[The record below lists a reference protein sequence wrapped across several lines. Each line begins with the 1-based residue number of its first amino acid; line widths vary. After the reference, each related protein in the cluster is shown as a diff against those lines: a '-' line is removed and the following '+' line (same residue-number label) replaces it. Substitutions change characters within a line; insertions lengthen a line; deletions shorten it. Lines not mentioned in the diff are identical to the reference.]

1 MAKRRALAELLTS
14 AGPAQS
20 RVPARLRDVP
30 ITAGRERVLELEAL
44 LHLRD
49 GFRAL
54 GGALWIRPTVTV
66 AQIRGQEEWNS
77 LTLWRQLYRH
87 ATTIH
92 FFAEDVHGRQFGLH
106 KGAIVR
112 FDPASGAID
121 PWAEDLEG
129 FAARAID
136 EASALGRE
144 RVAAWEA
151 AHGTLRAHDRLQP
164 RDVDALGIDLET
176 EYRVREDLDLM
187 KRWTLVFR
195 AKLANPN
202 PGMGETLLADHV
214 DPVAWWGED
223 G

>member
-1 MAKRRALAELLTS
+1 
-14 AGPAQS
+14 
-20 RVPARLRDVP
+20 
-30 ITAGRERVLELEAL
+30 VLELEAL

-54 GGALWIRPTVTV
+54 GGALWVRPTVTV
-66 AQIRGQEEWNS
+66 AQIRGHEEWNS

-121 PWAEDLEG
+121 PWAADLEG
-129 FAARAID
+129 WAARAID

-144 RVAAWEA
+144 RVADYEA

-164 RDVDALGIDLET
+164 RDVDALAIDLDT
-176 EYRVREDLDLM
+176 EYRAREDVDLM
-187 KRWTLVFR
+187 RRWTLVFR
-195 AKLANPN
+195 AKLANP
-202 PGMGETLLADHV
+202 GETLLADLV
-214 DPVAWWGED
+214 DAAAWWGED
-223 G
+223 A